1 MCEYNKVDFSLLSN
15 QLTIIVCMRL
25 FRSVW
30 SPSDAIHYG
39 YGYLCS
45 KDIKSPTAKLF
56 SFFESFNDEA
66 MWRMR
71 LSTPY
76 PIVVVFN
83 NTIICNLNDNMF
95 DTIDSEKRSQFP
107 STFFFFSSASFS
119 LSVHCF
125 VDLFFRI
132 SLPNLDLA
140 WYTLVSS
147 LRCKELQNLFN
158 VHVLCCWWDVYIWFA
173 GLFCFVLSFILFFFA
188 AFVVWPEM
196 DSSRTIKIILIGKI
210 NDIRKINI

>member
-107 STFFFFSSASFS
+107 STFFSLLLLRSLFLFTVLLISFFAFRCQTWTWHDILS
-119 LSVHCF
+119 SVHCVAKNYKTYLMFMFSAAGEMFISGLLVCF
-125 VDLFFRI
+125 VLF
-132 SLPNLDLA
+132 
-140 WYTLVSS
+140 Y
-147 LRCKELQNLFN
+147 
-158 VHVLCCWWDVYIWFA
+158 H
-173 GLFCFVLSFILFFFA
+173 LFCFFSLLLSFGPK
-188 AFVVWPEM
+188 W
-196 DSSRTIKIILIGKI
+196 
-210 NDIRKINI
+210 IRVAP